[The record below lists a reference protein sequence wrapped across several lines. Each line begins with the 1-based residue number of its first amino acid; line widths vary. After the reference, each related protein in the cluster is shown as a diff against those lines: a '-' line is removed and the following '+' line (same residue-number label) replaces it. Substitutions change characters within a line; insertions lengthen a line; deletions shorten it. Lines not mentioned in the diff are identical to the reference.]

1 MAQQLS
7 PPPPAPGEGQS
18 HRSVLVAIGALL
30 LGMLLAAL
38 DQTIVS
44 TALPTI
50 VSELG
55 GLDHL
60 SWVVTAYLLA
70 ATAATPLWGKL
81 GDQYGR
87 KKLFQ
92 TAIVIFL
99 IGSALCGIAQNMPQL
114 IGFRALQGLGGGGLM
129 VLSMAIVGD
138 LVTPRERGKY
148 QGLFGAVFGVT
159 SVLGPLLGGFFT
171 EHLSWRWVFYI
182 NLPIGVVA
190 LVVIAAVLHIPVRRE
205 KHTIDY
211 LGTFLIASVAT
222 ALVLVASLGG
232 TTWAWSSPQIIALAV
247 LAVVLLVAF
256 IAVERRA
263 VEPVLP
269 LKLFRIRTFSL
280 VAVISFVIG
289 FAMFGAM
296 TYLPT
301 FLQVVHDIT
310 PTMSG
315 VHMLPMVFGLLITS
329 TASGQIVSRTGRWKV
344 FPLAGTALTAVG
356 LLLLHNLDE
365 NSSTWLMSAYFF
377 VFGAGLGLVM
387 QVLVLVAQN
396 SVSYQDLGVATSG
409 ATFFRSIG
417 SAFGVAIFGTIF
429 ANRLTGQLTD
439 ALAGQSLPS
448 GVDAGRLAADP
459 RAIGQLPA
467 DLRPGVLGAYSTSIT
482 DVFLYAVPVVLL
494 AFVLAWFLREDK
506 LQGSVTAP
514 DSRPDPRLQPRRALL
529 VRRVR
534 PRAVGAG
541 HPGGPPRDLREDHR
555 AGRLRPAARGQL
567 AAPADQAARHRRTR
581 AARRDR
587 SRTAACD
594 HRRGPA
600 GRGTRTGPPG
610 GPADD
615 PHRRG
620 GRGRRPPLP
629 GPRGLPGRAPR
640 RLVGPRAPDRPGQ
653 TRQRTDRRGQRI
665 DQGAPALPDASP
677 RPRGPPA
684 PRRARGP
691 PPGPRRPGR
700 PRPPAPARLTR
711 PPGPPGGTVRHIA
724 AGRVTAP
731 WRTSAPRTGYG
742 GGTPATSRY
751 PCFVYSPR
759 ASTRSWRVS
768 SRSSRTP
775 YDLAASSTAASSS
788 PPPPVPR
795 NPGRTYTRVSSAVP
809 GPAASVSTSPAQL
822 AALLPYRPTTNC
834 PVGGTSRPAPSSASP
849 SAISSAVAG
858 RCQ

>member
-7 PPPPAPGEGQS
+7 PSPPAPGEGQS

-99 IGSALCGIAQNMPQL
+99 IGSALCGVAQNMPQL

-138 LVTPRERGKY
+138 LVAPRERGKY

-205 KHTIDY
+205 KHIIDY

-232 TTWAWSSPQIIALAV
+232 TTWAWSSPQIIGFAV

-256 IAVERRA
+256 VAVERRA

-269 LKLFRIRTFSL
+269 LKLFRMRTFAL

-329 TASGQIVSRTGRWKV
+329 TGSGQIVSRTGRWKV
-344 FPLAGTALTAVG
+344 FPILGTAITAVG
-356 LLLLHNLDE
+356 LLLLHQLDE

-409 ATFFRSIG
+409 VTFFRSIG

-439 ALAGQSLPS
+439 ALAGQSLPT

-467 DLRPGVLGAYSTSIT
+467 DLRPSVLGAYSTSIT

-506 LQGSVTAP
+506 LRGSVTAP
-514 DSRPDPRLQPRRALL
+514 DTSQTLASNPVERSSYDECARALSVLATREGRREIYEKITARAGYDLLPAASWLLLRIKRHGTVEPARLAETAPVPLHVITDAARQVEEHGLARREGLQMILTDTGAEAVVRLSQAREDSLAELLGDWWGPERPTDL
-529 VRRVR
+529 VKLVSELTAEVSGSTRER
-534 PRAVGAG
+534 P
-541 HPGGPPRDLREDHR
+541 HSPTPPRDHEAHLRHDEREAH
-555 AGRLRPAARGQL
+555 
-567 AAPADQAARHRRTR
+567 
-581 AARRDR
+581 
-587 SRTAACD
+587 
-594 HRRGPA
+594 
-600 GRGTRTGPPG
+600 
-610 GPADD
+610 
-615 PHRRG
+615 
-620 GRGRRPPLP
+620 
-629 GPRGLPGRAPR
+629 
-640 RLVGPRAPDRPGQ
+640 
-653 TRQRTDRRGQRI
+653 DRRFDEREGL
-665 DQGAPALPDASP
+665 D
-677 RPRGPPA
+677 
-684 PRRARGP
+684 RRFGDRESHD
-691 PPGPRRPGR
+691 RRSDDSDDHGR
-700 PRPPAPARLTR
+700 
-711 PPGPPGGTVRHIA
+711 HH
-724 AGRVTAP
+724 
-731 WRTSAPRTGYG
+731 
-742 GGTPATSRY
+742 
-751 PCFVYSPR
+751 
-759 ASTRSWRVS
+759 
-768 SRSSRTP
+768 
-775 YDLAASSTAASSS
+775 
-788 PPPPVPR
+788 PPV
-795 NPGRTYTRVSSAVP
+795 
-809 GPAASVSTSPAQL
+809 
-822 AALLPYRPTTNC
+822 
-834 PVGGTSRPAPSSASP
+834 
-849 SAISSAVAG
+849 
-858 RCQ
+858 